1 MHCYCAN
8 YYSTATTKSP
18 SLVSDADSAQYA
30 PPSRCLFRRVPQMVD
45 PFCLQVMNEGVSAR
59 YDSFG
64 HQAQPQAYQDMLRDD
79 SSREERRGRPRE
91 RKGMDSGK
99 SRQHS

>member
-1 MHCYCAN
+1 
-8 YYSTATTKSP
+8 
-18 SLVSDADSAQYA
+18 
-30 PPSRCLFRRVPQMVD
+30 
-45 PFCLQVMNEGVSAR
+45 MNEGVSAR

-64 HQAQPQAYQDMLRDD
+64 HQAQPQSYQDMLRDD

-91 RKGMDSGK
+91 RKGKDSGK